1 MLSVNVWIT
10 PATSV
15 LEKFSDESL
24 LSGWSWWFSVQ
35 SLKFH
40 LELIYVL
47 NINVFMF
54 VFKRKLIQQ
63 KVEKKLIIFL
73 FLFTKQRIIIIIMMW
88 GFFFSSNRWTGVL
101 HGQNH
106 SKLPKANS
114 ANHFSHSCQYK
125 EWIWSQQ
132 AAGLTC
138 SLSGLTRCCCHHVTA
153 ESPPTDWPERGKDD
167 FKLSC
172 AKLAYTDTCSIIQ

>member
-1 MLSVNVWIT
+1 M
-10 PATSV
+10 
-15 LEKFSDESL
+15 
-24 LSGWSWWFSVQ
+24 Q

-88 GFFFSSNRWTGVL
+88 GFFFFQQVNRCV
-101 HGQNH
+101 
-106 SKLPKANS
+106 A
-114 ANHFSHSCQYK
+114 
-125 EWIWSQQ
+125 WS
-132 AAGLTC
+132 
-138 SLSGLTRCCCHHVTA
+138 
-153 ESPPTDWPERGKDD
+153 ES
-167 FKLSC
+167 
-172 AKLAYTDTCSIIQ
+172 Q

>member
-63 KVEKKLIIFL
+63 KVEKKTHHISFSVYK
-73 FLFTKQRIIIIIMMW
+73 TENYYYYHDV

-114 ANHFSHSCQYK
+114 ANQFSHSCQYK
-125 EWIWSQQ
+125 QWIWSQQ

-153 ESPPTDWPERGKDD
+153 ESPPTDWPERGKDA
-167 FKLSC
+167 FRLSC
-172 AKLAYTDTCSIIQ
+172 AKLAHTDTCSIIQ